1 MLAAPGIAVDLPPK
15 ILIWE
20 DGEGNAWVSYN
31 GLTYLQDRHGLPQ
44 KLLQNTAVV
53 ETLTAAVAG

>member
-1 MLAAPGIAVDLPPK
+1 MLAAPGIAVDLPPR

-20 DGEGNAWVSYN
+20 GSEGKVWVSYN

-44 KLLQNTAVV
+44 KLLQTQ
-53 ETLTAAVAG
+53 LSSKP